1 MRSLLVIIL
10 ITVAANFYFAHN
22 DEAQTITIE
31 AQDSVKVISQEPH
44 MARLDELINTLLS
57 RYHYKKFDLNDSLS
71 SVILDKYIRSL
82 DFNRSFFFASDIKE
96 FDKYRFQLDDDFKDG
111 DLSPEYS
118 IYNVF
123 MERLN
128 NRIDYVH
135 ELLEKEFD
143 FTINENF
150 YFRRDSA
157 DWFKSKD
164 EMNELWRKRVKNDA
178 LNLLL
183 TGKAWPSIVTTL
195 EKRYENYRR
204 SFRDLNSK
212 DVFQI
217 AMNSYTESIDPHTA
231 YLSPVT
237 TDNFRIDMARS
248 LEGIGAQL
256 TTEDE
261 YTKVAQI
268 IAGGPAFKSNK
279 LHNGDRITGVAQ
291 GEDGEMVDVIGWRL
305 NDVVQLIRGDKGT
318 VVRLLILPSSE
329 GINVVAREI
338 KLVRDKVKLE
348 EMSAKKDTL
357 DITNDKV
364 PFRFGVIT
372 LPAFYSDFEGKAKG
386 DADYKSTTKD
396 VKNLIAQLKKE
407 KVDGVII
414 DLRNNPG
421 GSLQEVISLTGLF
434 IKQGPVVQVRNADG
448 SIEVGTDPDP
458 GIVYDGPLAVMVNR
472 FSASASEIFTAAI
485 QDYNRG
491 LILGENTYGKGT
503 VQNGIDLNR
512 LVSESENK
520 FGQINLTIAK
530 YYRITGG
537 STQNKGVVPDIEFPS
552 AYSAKEFG
560 ESSQPS
566 ALPWDQIQSAQF
578 TRYGDIPKYLTEL
591 RKRHEARIKNDPDFQ
606 SLITNV
612 NEFHSS
618 MDKDFVSLNQ
628 DVRKK
633 EKEEQEEKRL
643 ARENELRKK
652 QGLKLLQKGEV
663 PTDNTKNKDAELF
676 ETGHIL
682 ADYIMLTIG

>member
-1 MRSLLVIIL
+1 MKINTRKLMRSLLVIVL
-10 ITVAANFYFAHN
+10 ITIAANFYFADNN
-22 DEAQTITIE
+22 DSKAVTAES
-31 AQDSVKVISQEPH
+31 QDSIKVISQEPH

-71 SVILDKYIRSL
+71 SVIFDRYIRSL
-82 DFNRSFFFASDIKE
+82 DYNRSFFYASDIKD
-96 FDKYRFQLDDDFKDG
+96 FDQYRFRLDDDFKDG
-111 DLSPEYS
+111 DLNPEYK
-118 IYNVF
+118 IYNIF

-135 ELLEKEFD
+135 ELLKKEFD
-143 FTINENF
+143 FTKNENF

-157 DWFKSKD
+157 DWISSED

-178 LNLLL
+178 LNLILA
-183 TGKAWPSIVTTL
+183 GKNWPSIDTL
-195 EKRYENYRR
+195 LTKRYENYRR
-204 SFRDLNSK
+204 TFNQLNSK

-217 AMNSYTESIDPHTA
+217 AMNSYTESIDPHTT

-237 TDNFRIDMARS
+237 TDNFKIDMARS

-291 GEDGEMVDVIGWRL
+291 GDDGEMVDVIGWRL
-305 NDVVQLIRGDKGT
+305 NDVVQLIRGSKGT
-318 VVRLLILPSSE
+318 VVRLQILPASE
-329 GINVVAREI
+329 GVNAVAQEI

-348 EMSAKKDTL
+348 EMSAKRDTL

-396 VKNLIAQLKKE
+396 VKNLIEQLNKE

-414 DLRNNPG
+414 DLRNNGG

-448 SIEVGTDPDP
+448 SIEVGKDPDP
-458 GIVYDGPLAVMVNR
+458 SIVYDGPMAVMVNR

-485 QDYNRG
+485 Q
-491 LILGENTYGKGT
+491 
-503 VQNGIDLNR
+503 
-512 LVSESENK
+512 
-520 FGQINLTIAK
+520 
-530 YYRITGG
+530 
-537 STQNKGVVPDIEFPS
+537 
-552 AYSAKEFG
+552 
-560 ESSQPS
+560 
-566 ALPWDQIQSAQF
+566 
-578 TRYGDIPKYLTEL
+578 
-591 RKRHEARIKNDPDFQ
+591 
-606 SLITNV
+606 
-612 NEFHSS
+612 
-618 MDKDFVSLNQ
+618 
-628 DVRKK
+628 
-633 EKEEQEEKRL
+633 
-643 ARENELRKK
+643 
-652 QGLKLLQKGEV
+652 
-663 PTDNTKNKDAELF
+663 
-676 ETGHIL
+676 
-682 ADYIMLTIG
+682 